1 VLRLPY
7 LLPAVASKKI
17 FDQVTVKKL
26 TTVKP
31 RESVGSKCQ
40 AIYASNQ
47 MKIRPFVLVLIFLI
61 VLGAAPRR
69 AFAAEPPALR
79 KVRMAFTSLSS
90 VMCPP
95 WIAREAGIF
104 NKYGLDVEVIATPTG
119 VEGMNALIAGE
130 LQFLQISGGTT
141 ASAALGGADV
151 MVVGTTL
158 DSLVQSLMVRPE
170 IDKAEQLKGKALG
183 ITRFGTSIDV
193 GARLALRHFGLVP
206 EKDVAIVQV
215 GGMESMVA
223 ALQGNRIQAGILSY
237 PAITQALKLG
247 HRPLLDVA
255 ALGIPYAFTGMTTRG
270 RLIRDD
276 PDLVRRYMMAQ
287 TEAIARAKRDKSF
300 ALKVMGKY
308 LRTANP
314 AALGESYEIDVQKYM
329 LRVPLTTTESM
340 KSVLDDLAG
349 RIPKAKDADPRKFFD
364 DSFVRQMQSSG
375 FIDALYR

>member
-1 VLRLPY
+1 MK
-7 LLPAVASKKI
+7 SK
-17 FDQVTVKKL
+17 L
-26 TTVKP
+26 
-31 RESVGSKCQ
+31 G
-40 AIYASNQ
+40 
-47 MKIRPFVLVLIFLI
+47 LILALALSTFAL
-61 VLGAAPRR
+61 AANCVN
-69 AFAAEPPALR
+69 AAESANLR

-95 WIAREAGIF
+95 WIARELGIF
-104 NKYGLDVEVIATPTG
+104 NKHGLDVEVIATPTG

-130 LQFLQISGGTT
+130 VQFLQISGGTT

-158 DSLVQSLMVRPE
+158 DALVQSLMARPE
-170 IDKAEQLKGKALG
+170 IEKAEQLKGKSVG

-193 GARLALRHFGLVP
+193 GARLALKHFGLVP

-215 GGMESMVA
+215 GGMESMVT
-223 ALQGNRIQAGILSY
+223 ALQTNRIQAGILSY

-247 HRPLLDVA
+247 HRVLLEVA
-255 ALGIPYAFTGMTTRG
+255 SLGIPYAFTGMTTRG
-270 RLIRDD
+270 RVIKEDS
-276 PDLVRRYMMAQ
+276 DLVRRYMMAQ
-287 TEAIARAKRDKSF
+287 TEAIARAKRDKTL

-314 AALGESYEIDVQKYM
+314 NALAESYDIDVQKYM
-329 LRVPLTTTESM
+329 LRVPLTTAESM

-349 RIPKAKDADPRKFFD
+349 RIPKAKDADPKRFYD

-375 FIDALYR
+375 FIDALYK

>member
-1 VLRLPY
+1 MIRRLFAFLLLALSLVPAPY
-7 LLPAVASKKI
+7 AL
-17 FDQVTVKKL
+17 
-26 TTVKP
+26 
-31 RESVGSKCQ
+31 
-40 AIYASNQ
+40 
-47 MKIRPFVLVLIFLI
+47 
-61 VLGAAPRR
+61 AADVQP
-69 AFAAEPPALR
+69 LR
-79 KVRMAFTSLSS
+79 KMRMAFTSLSS

-95 WIAREAGIF
+95 WIARELGIF
-104 NKYGLDVEVIATPTG
+104 HKYGLDVEVIATPTG

-158 DSLVQSLMVRPE
+158 DALVQSLMARPE
-170 IDKAEQLKGKALG
+170 IEKAEQLKGKSVG

-193 GARLALRHFGLVP
+193 GARMALKHFGLVP

-215 GGMESMVA
+215 GGMESMVT
-223 ALQGNRIQAGILSY
+223 ALQTNRIQAGILSY

-247 HRPLLDVA
+247 HRTLLDVA
-255 ALGIPYAFTGMTTRG
+255 SLGIPYAFTGMTSRG
-270 RLIRDD
+270 RLIKED

-287 TEAIARAKRDKSF
+287 TEAIARAKRDKNM

-308 LRTANP
+308 LRTTNP
-314 AALGESYEIDVQKYM
+314 NALAESYDIDVQKYM
-329 LRVPLTTTESM
+329 LRVPLTTAEAM

-364 DSFVRQMQSSG
+364 DSFVREMQSSG
-375 FIDALYR
+375 FIDTLYK

>member
-1 VLRLPY
+1 MPSR
-7 LLPAVASKKI
+7 
-17 FDQVTVKKL
+17 
-26 TTVKP
+26 
-31 RESVGSKCQ
+31 
-40 AIYASNQ
+40 
-47 MKIRPFVLVLIFLI
+47 LI
-61 VLGAAPRR
+61 VFLLIALSASGWLAHRAHGADVSPPR
-69 AFAAEPPALR
+69 
-79 KVRMAFTSLSS
+79 KIRMAFTSLSS

-104 NKYGLDVEVIATPTG
+104 NKHGLEVEVIATPTG

-130 LQFLQISGGTT
+130 VQFLQISGGTT

-158 DSLVQSLMVRPE
+158 DALVQSLMVRPE
-170 IDKAEQLKGKALG
+170 IEKPEQLKGKALG

-215 GGMESMVA
+215 GGMESMVT
-223 ALQGNRIQAGILSY
+223 ALQTNRIQAGILSY

-247 HRPLLDVA
+247 NRVLLEVA
-255 ALGIPYAFTGMTTRG
+255 SLGIPYAFTGMTTRG
-270 RLIRDD
+270 RLIREDA
-276 PDLVRRYMMAQ
+276 DLVRRYMMAQ

-308 LRTANP
+308 LRTADP
-314 AALGESYEIDVQKYM
+314 AALADSYDIDVQKYM
-329 LRVPLTTTESM
+329 LRVPLTTMEAM

-349 RIPKAKDADPRKFFD
+349 RIPKARDAEPRRFFD

>member
-1 VLRLPY
+1 MPSR
-7 LLPAVASKKI
+7 
-17 FDQVTVKKL
+17 
-26 TTVKP
+26 
-31 RESVGSKCQ
+31 
-40 AIYASNQ
+40 
-47 MKIRPFVLVLIFLI
+47 LI
-61 VLGAAPRR
+61 VFLVIVFSASGWLTHRAHAADASPPR
-69 AFAAEPPALR
+69 
-79 KVRMAFTSLSS
+79 KIRMAFTSLSS

-104 NKYGLDVEVIATPTG
+104 NKHGLDVEVIATPTG

-130 LQFLQISGGTT
+130 VQFLQISGGTT

-215 GGMESMVA
+215 GGMESMVT
-223 ALQGNRIQAGILSY
+223 ALQTNRIQAGILSY

-247 HRPLLDVA
+247 NRVLLDVA
-255 ALGIPYAFTGMTTRG
+255 SLGIPYAFTGMTTRG
-270 RLIRDD
+270 RLIREDAE
-276 PDLVRRYMMAQ
+276 LVRRYMMAQ

-300 ALKVMGKY
+300 ALNVMGKY

-314 AALGESYEIDVQKYM
+314 AALAESYEIEVQKYM
-329 LRVPLTTTESM
+329 LRVPLTTAEAM

-349 RIPKAKDADPRKFFD
+349 RVPKAKEAEPRKFFD

-375 FIDALYR
+375 FIEALYR

>member
-1 VLRLPY
+1 MKLKLGVIFSLALCVCA
-7 LLPAVASKKI
+7 LAVN
-17 FDQVTVKKL
+17 DV
-26 TTVKP
+26 
-31 RESVGSKCQ
+31 
-40 AIYASNQ
+40 
-47 MKIRPFVLVLIFLI
+47 
-61 VLGAAPRR
+61 GAA
-69 AFAAEPPALR
+69 ETSSLR

-95 WIAREAGIF
+95 WIAREVGIF

-130 LQFLQISGGTT
+130 VQFLQISGGTT

-158 DSLVQSLMVRPE
+158 DALVQSLIARPE
-170 IDKAEQLKGKALG
+170 IEKAEQLKGKSVG

-193 GARLALRHFGLVP
+193 GARLALKHFGLVP
-206 EKDVAIVQV
+206 EKEVAIVQV
-215 GGMESMVA
+215 GGMESMVT
-223 ALQGNRIQAGILSY
+223 ALQTNRIQAGILSY

-247 HRPLLDVA
+247 NRVLLDVA
-255 ALGIPYAFTGMTTRG
+255 SLGIPYAFTGITTRG
-270 RLIRDD
+270 RLIKED

-287 TEAIARAKRDKSF
+287 TEAIARAKRDKNL

-314 AALGESYEIDVQKYM
+314 NALAESYDIDVQKYM
-329 LRVPLTTTESM
+329 LRVPLTTVEAM

-349 RIPKAKDADPRKFFD
+349 RIPKAKDAEPKRFFD
-364 DSFVRQMQSSG
+364 DTFVRQMQASG

>member
-1 VLRLPY
+1 MPSRWITY
-7 LLPAVASKKI
+7 LLLALSAVLWAA
-17 FDQVTVKKL
+17 
-26 TTVKP
+26 
-31 RESVGSKCQ
+31 RAES
-40 AIYASNQ
+40 AD
-47 MKIRPFVLVLIFLI
+47 
-61 VLGAAPRR
+61 AP
-69 AFAAEPPALR
+69 PPAR

-104 NKYGLDVEVIATPTG
+104 TKHGLDVEVIATPTG

-130 LQFLQISGGTT
+130 VHFLQISGGTT

-151 MVVGTTL
+151 TVVGTTL

-215 GGMESMVA
+215 GGMESMVT
-223 ALQGNRIQAGILSY
+223 ALQTNRIQAGILSY

-247 HRPLLDVA
+247 NRVLLDVA
-255 ALGIPYAFTGMTTRG
+255 SLGVPYAFTGMTTRG
-270 RLIRDD
+270 RLIREDA
-276 PDLVRRYMMAQ
+276 DLVRRYMMAQ
-287 TEAIARAKRDKSF
+287 TEAIARAKRDKNF
-300 ALKVMGKY
+300 AVKVMSKY
-308 LRTANP
+308 LRTADP
-314 AALGESYEIDVQKYM
+314 AALAESYEIDVQKYM
-329 LRVPLTTTESM
+329 LRAPLTTAAAM
-340 KSVLDDLAG
+340 KSVLDDLAA
-349 RIPKAKDADPRKFFD
+349 RIPKAKDAEPRKFFD

>member
-1 VLRLPY
+1 LRLA
-7 LLPAVASKKI
+7 LLATLI
-17 FDQVTVKKL
+17 FALSV
-26 TTVKP
+26 
-31 RESVGSKCQ
+31 VGS
-40 AIYASNQ
+40 
-47 MKIRPFVLVLIFLI
+47 
-61 VLGAAPRR
+61 APSPS
-69 AFAAEPPALR
+69 AAAETAGLR

-104 NKYGLDVEVIATPTG
+104 TKHGLEVEVIATPTG

-130 LQFLQISGGTT
+130 VQFLQISGGTT

-151 MVVGTTL
+151 MVTGTTL
-158 DSLVQSLMVRPE
+158 DSLVQHLIARPE
-170 IDKAEQLKGKALG
+170 IDKAELLKGKALG

-215 GGMESMVA
+215 GGMESMVT
-223 ALQGNRIQAGILSY
+223 ALQANRIQAGILSY

-247 HRPLLDVA
+247 HRTLLEIA
-255 ALGIPYAFTGMTTRG
+255 SLGIPYAFTGMTTRG
-270 RLIRDD
+270 QLIRDD
-276 PDLVRRYMMAQ
+276 RDLVRRYMLAQ
-287 TEAIARAKRDKSF
+287 VEAIARAKRDKSF

-314 AALGESYEIDVQKYM
+314 AALAEAYDIDVQRYM
-329 LRVPLTTTESM
+329 LKVPLTTVEAM

-349 RIPKAKDADPRKFFD
+349 RNPKAKDADPKRFFD

-375 FIDALYR
+375 FIDALYK